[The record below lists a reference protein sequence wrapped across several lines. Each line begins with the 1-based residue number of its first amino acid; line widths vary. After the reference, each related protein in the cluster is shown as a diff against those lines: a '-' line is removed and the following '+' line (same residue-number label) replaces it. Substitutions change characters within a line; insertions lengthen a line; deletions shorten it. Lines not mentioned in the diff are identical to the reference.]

1 MCYSCRNKD
10 PGGSDLGKLLRCA
23 ASGPF
28 AREVVC
34 LTVRCMP
41 AEGVGAVRD
50 VPAAGTFVGART
62 RESSPTGELGCQLPT
77 LPRWERLPM

>member
-10 PGGSDLGKLLRCA
+10 PGASELAKVLRFA
-23 ASGPF
+23 ASGPL

-41 AEGVGAVRD
+41 AEGVGTDRD
-50 VPAAGTFVGART
+50 VPAAGTLVGAMT
-62 RESSPTGELGCQLPT
+62 RESNPTGEFGCQLPT
-77 LPRWERLPM
+77 LPWWERLPM